1 MLSLT
6 DGNTITID
14 LNHNHEQYTKT
25 VICASVASY
34 EAIENK
40 DAHTF
45 YIIPGV
51 AMYLGDTLV
60 LEQGGTPLPYT
71 PVEYIEA
78 DGSAYINTGIKGNDP
93 RSCHLKFSLGS
104 VGTSSRC
111 IIGTGSATENTSLY
125 VLGYVNTSGYF
136 GFGHNYFYANS
147 ASSDYLITAGSPF
160 EAKVAMKNGAQSAQL
175 KQAGASSFVTY
186 SKTQSATLTTNKSM
200 YLFAANNGDST
211 TFGLCP
217 SGSKLYFCKIYS
229 DNSYTTLVFDGIPCV
244 YNGEYGLWDKVS
256 NTFFGNAAAS
266 GAFTGPS
273 IS

>member
-1 MLSLT
+1 MIKL
-6 DGNTITID
+6 GNNNIGKI
-14 LNHNHEQYTKT
+14 
-25 VICASVASY
+25 
-34 EAIENK
+34 
-40 DAHTF
+40 
-45 YIIPGV
+45 
-51 AMYLGDTLV
+51 YLGSNSIGKAYLGSNLV
-60 LEQGGTPLPYT
+60 FQRGSGPSPSLPYT
-71 PVEYIEA
+71 PVEYIET
-78 DGSAYINTGIKGNDP
+78 DGNAYINTGIKGNDP
-93 RSCHLKFSLGS
+93 RSCHFKFSVGS
-104 VGTSSRC
+104 IGSSRC
-111 IIGTGSATENTSLY
+111 ILGTGSGTEDSSLY

-136 GFGHNYFYANS
+136 GFCHTYFYANS
-147 ASSDYLITAGSPF
+147 ASNGYLITPGSPF
-160 EAKVAMKNGAQSAQL
+160 EAKVAMKNASQVAQL
-175 KQAGASSFVTY
+175 KKEGDSSFESY